1 MIANKSI
8 KETRDKSFDLNPVII
23 TIFLSLA
30 IALPQ
35 LGFIKII
42 DMVGCFDKLMAST
55 DIKNLIILYLTSI
68 SLGLAYVFAKKILKR
83 TDLSLGLV
91 DDRKLRSYGIGVLI
105 GIGLI
110 ILISLVLWAF
120 GFAEIS
126 KNNMVFDKKIFII
139 YIIGWMIQGFE
150 EEFLLRSILM
160 NQLGSRGKISLA
172 IIANSLIF
180 SILHL
185 SNSGFT
191 FLAFVNL
198 SLIGIIFSLI
208 FYMTDS
214 IYISAGAH
222 SFWNMAMANIFGIV
236 VSGDV
241 ASPVTILNT
250 KLKGNPIVSG
260 GSFGLEGSVVTSL
273 VFIVFLMILVKKV
286 RLFSNTK
293 NL

>member
-42 DMVGCFDKLMAST
+42 DMVGGFDKLMAST

-91 DDRKLRSYGIGVLI
+91 DDRKLRSYGIGVFL

-110 ILISLVLWAF
+110 ILISLVLWDF

-126 KNNMVFDKKIFII
+126 KNNLGFDKKIFIF

-160 NQLGSRGKISLA
+160 NQLGSRSKISLA
-172 IIANSLIF
+172 IFGNSLIF

-191 FLAFVNL
+191 ILAFVNL
-198 SLIGIIFSLI
+198 SLIGIIFSLL

-273 VFIVFLMILVKKV
+273 VLIIVLLILIRKI
-286 RLFSNTK
+286 K
-293 NL
+293 NRPCD

>member
-8 KETRDKSFDLNPVII
+8 KETRDKSFDLNPVIV

-30 IALPQ
+30 ISLPQ
-35 LGFIKII
+35 LGFIKLI

-68 SLGLAYVFAKKILKR
+68 SLGLAYLFAKKILKR

-91 DDRKLRSYGIGVLI
+91 NDRKLRSYGVGVFL

-110 ILISLVLWAF
+110 ILISLILWAF

-126 KNNMVFDKKIFII
+126 KNNMVFDKKIFIF
-139 YIIGWMIQGFE
+139 YIVGWMIQGFE

-172 IIANSLIF
+172 IIANSFIF

-198 SLIGIIFSLI
+198 SLIGIIFSLL

-250 KLKGNPIVSG
+250 RLKGNSLVSG
-260 GSFGLEGSVVTSL
+260 GSFGLEASIVTSL
-273 VFIVFLMILVKKV
+273 VFIIVLLILIRKI
-286 RLFSNTK
+286 K
-293 NL
+293 NRPCD

>member
-91 DDRKLRSYGIGVLI
+91 DDRKLRSYGIGVFL

-126 KNNMVFDKKIFII
+126 KNNLGFDKKIFIF

-160 NQLGSRGKISLA
+160 NQLGSRSKISLA
-172 IIANSLIF
+172 IVGNSLIF

-191 FLAFVNL
+191 PLAFINL
-198 SLIGIIFSLI
+198 FLIGIIFSLI

-250 KLKGNPIVSG
+250 RLKGNSLVSG
-260 GSFGLEGSVVTSL
+260 GSFGLEASIVTSL
-273 VFIVFLMILVKKV
+273 VFIIVLLILIRKI
-286 RLFSNTK
+286 K
-293 NL
+293 NRPCD

>member
-8 KETRDKSFDLNPVII
+8 KETREKSFDLNPVII

-35 LGFIKII
+35 LVFIKII
-42 DMVGCFDKLMAST
+42 DIAGGFDKLMAST

-68 SLGLAYVFAKKILKR
+68 SLGLAYIFAKKILKR
-83 TDLSLGLV
+83 TNLSLGLV
-91 DDRKLRSYGIGVLI
+91 DDRKLKSYAIGVFL
-105 GIGLI
+105 GIGLVS
-110 ILISLVLWAF
+110 LISFVLWAF
-120 GFAEIS
+120 GFVEIS
-126 KNNMVFDKKIFII
+126 KNNIGFDKKIFIF

-160 NQLGSRGKISLA
+160 NQLGSRSKISLA
-172 IIANSLIF
+172 IVGNSLIF

-241 ASPVTILNT
+241 ESPVTILNT

-273 VFIVFLMILVKKV
+273 VLIIVLLILIRKIKK
-286 RLFSNTK
+286 RPCD
-293 NL
+293 

>member
-8 KETRDKSFDLNPVII
+8 KETRDKSFDLNPVIV

-30 IALPQ
+30 ISLPQ

-42 DMVGCFDKLMAST
+42 DMVGSFDKLMAST

-68 SLGLAYVFAKKILKR
+68 SLGLAYLFAKKILKR

-91 DDRKLRSYGIGVLI
+91 DDRKLRSYIIGVLM

-110 ILISLVLWAF
+110 ILISLILWAF

-126 KNNMVFDKKIFII
+126 KNSMGFDKKIFIF

-160 NQLGSRGKISLA
+160 NQLGSRSKISLA

-191 FLAFVNL
+191 PLAFVNL
-198 SLIGIIFSLI
+198 SLIGIIFSLL

-250 KLKGNPIVSG
+250 RLKGNSLVSG
-260 GSFGLEGSVVTSL
+260 GSFGLEASIVTSL
-273 VFIVFLMILVKKV
+273 VFIIVLLILIRKI
-286 RLFSNTK
+286 K
-293 NL
+293 NRPCD

>member
-42 DMVGCFDKLMAST
+42 DMVGGFDKLMAAT
-55 DIKNLIILYLTSI
+55 DINNLIILYLTSI
-68 SLGLAYVFAKKILKR
+68 SLGLAYLFAKKILKR

-91 DDRKLRSYGIGVLI
+91 DDRKLRSYGVGVFL

-110 ILISLVLWAF
+110 ILISLILWTF

-126 KNNMVFDKKIFII
+126 KNNMVFDKKIFIF

-160 NQLGSRGKISLA
+160 NQLGSRSKISLA
-172 IIANSLIF
+172 IVGNSLIF

-191 FLAFVNL
+191 ILAFVNL

-241 ASPVTILNT
+241 ASPATILNT
-250 KLKGNPIVSG
+250 RLKGNSLVSG
-260 GSFGLEGSVVTSL
+260 GSFGIEASIVTSL
-273 VFIVFLMILVKKV
+273 VFIIVLLILIRKI
-286 RLFSNTK
+286 K
-293 NL
+293 NRPCD

>member
-8 KETRDKSFDLNPVII
+8 EETREKSFDLSPVII

-30 IALPQ
+30 ITLPQ
-35 LGFIKII
+35 LAFYKILDI
-42 DMVGCFDKLMAST
+42 VGGFDKLVST
-55 DIKNLIILYLTSI
+55 SDINNLIILYLTSI
-68 SLGLAYVFAKKILKR
+68 SLGLAYLFAKKILKR

-91 DDRKLRSYGIGVLI
+91 DDRKLKSYVIGVFL
-105 GIGLI
+105 GIGLVS
-110 ILISLVLWAF
+110 LISFVLWAF
-120 GFAEIS
+120 GFVEIS
-126 KNNMVFDKKIFII
+126 KNNIGFDKKIFIF

-273 VFIVFLMILVKKV
+273 VLIIVLLILIRKIKK
-286 RLFSNTK
+286 RPCD
-293 NL
+293 

>member
-1 MIANKSI
+1 M
-8 KETRDKSFDLNPVII
+8 
-23 TIFLSLA
+23 
-30 IALPQ
+30 
-35 LGFIKII
+35 
-42 DMVGCFDKLMAST
+42 
-55 DIKNLIILYLTSI
+55 
-68 SLGLAYVFAKKILKR
+68 
-83 TDLSLGLV
+83 GLV
-91 DDRKLRSYGIGVLI
+91 DNRKLRSYIIGVLI
-105 GIGLI
+105 GIGLVS
-110 ILISLVLWAF
+110 LISLVLWAF

-126 KNNMVFDKKIFII
+126 RNSLGFDKKIFIL

-160 NQLGSRGKISLA
+160 NQLASRGKISLA

-191 FLAFVNL
+191 FIAFVNL

-222 SFWNMAMANIFGIV
+222 SFWNMAMANIFGVV

-241 ASPVTILNT
+241 ASHATILNT
-250 KLKGNPIVSG
+250 RFKGNHIVSG

-273 VFIVFLMILVKKV
+273 VLIIFLAILVKKV
-286 RLFSNTK
+286 RLVSNK
-293 NL
+293 N